1 MFQRR
6 CVHCRCVDKVFVGDS
21 LCRFC
26 KCKHEF
32 TVIMIRKER
41 VEQEGGQE
49 DLTLDHKERK
59 KEEILRIFSSSATSN
74 CSRFKWFVNA
84 SISKLKYFFHFLYTH
99 LQKVLPRPF
108 SFVVGKKK
116 RTGLGGLSRLQ
127 YKQD

>member
-1 MFQRR
+1 MFQRG

-59 KEEILRIFSSSATSN
+59 KERRNPQNFLLISN
-74 CSRFKWFVNA
+74 FK
-84 SISKLKYFFHFLYTH
+84 
-99 LQKVLPRPF
+99 LQ
-108 SFVVGKKK
+108 SFQMVC
-116 RTGLGGLSRLQ
+116 
-127 YKQD
+127 

>member
-1 MFQRR
+1 MSY
-6 CVHCRCVDKVFVGDS
+6 VFHQLNLRHIVS
-21 LCRFC
+21 LA
-26 KCKHEF
+26 KEL
-32 TVIMIRKER
+32 ER

-74 CSRFKWFVNA
+74 CSRFKWLVNA

-99 LQKVLPRPF
+99 LQKVLPRAFP
-108 SFVVGKKK
+108 FVVGKKK

-127 YKQD
+127 YKQDQLKC